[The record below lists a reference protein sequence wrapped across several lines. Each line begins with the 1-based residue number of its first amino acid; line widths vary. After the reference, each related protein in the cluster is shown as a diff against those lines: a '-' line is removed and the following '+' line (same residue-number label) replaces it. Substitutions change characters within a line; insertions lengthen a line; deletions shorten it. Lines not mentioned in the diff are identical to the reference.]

1 MSNISV
7 YDELDEAID
16 QMLQPRLA
24 SPSFPQRARNEW
36 GPQNRRDPEA
46 PPDIAENRGEE
57 NIRELVEL
65 AADLRDLPRANFKSR
80 LKLELEWEAAGRTVF
95 ATDTDRQAARG
106 VAPESGEILP
116 SLFGKTWAGYPVRR
130 INFALSVA
138 LHGVMAFLIG
148 AGFLM
153 VKSYV
158 PQVEPRLIVTV
169 KLEPYPVPVG
179 SRPSNGGGSGGAAD
193 RMLASAGAAPRAAR
207 EQLTPPILL
216 RSMSRPRLAAATTVI
231 APPDLAVPRTQQ
243 IGDPLS
249 ALTAPS
255 NGPGVAGGI
264 GGNVGGGVG
273 GDRGGFGRGPGSDG
287 GCCGGPYSVGN
298 GVSMPRA
305 IYAPEP
311 EFSEEARIAKFQG
324 EVTLL
329 VTIGTD
335 GRARNLSVVRSVG
348 MGLDQKA
355 LDAVRTW
362 RFEPAK
368 KDGRPVAVQMN
379 IIVNFHLF

>member
-7 YDELDEAID
+7 YDELDQAID
-16 QMLQPRLA
+16 QMLQPQFA
-24 SPSFPQRARNEW
+24 SPSFPQRARNEG
-36 GPQNRRDPEA
+36 GPQKRRDPGASSQTDE
-46 PPDIAENRGEE
+46 G

-65 AADLRDLPRANFKSR
+65 AADLRDFPPANFRSR
-80 LKLELEWEAAGRTVF
+80 LKLELEWEAAGRTVS
-95 ATDTDRQAARG
+95 ATDTDRAAAREA
-106 VAPESGEILP
+106 VSDEILP
-116 SLFGKTWAGYPVRR
+116 SLFRKTWVAYPVRR

-138 LHGVMAFLIG
+138 LHGVMALLVG
-148 AGFLM
+148 ASFLM

-158 PQVEPRLIVTV
+158 PRVEPQPSVTV
-169 KLEPYPVPVG
+169 KLDPYPVPIG
-179 SRPSNGGGSGGAAD
+179 SHPSGGGGSGGAAEKMPAT
-193 RMLASAGAAPRAAR
+193 RGMAPRAAR
-207 EQLTPPILL
+207 EQLTPPIVMHEMRQTAL
-216 RSMSRPRLAAATTVI
+216 PVAPTVI
-231 APPDLAVPRTQQ
+231 APPDLAVPKTRQ

-249 ALTAPS
+249 ALAAPS
-255 NGPGVAGGI
+255 AGPGVAGGI

-273 GDRGGFGRGPGSDG
+273 GDRGGVGRGPGSG
-287 GCCGGPYSVGN
+287 SGCCGDVFGVGN

-311 EFSEEARIAKFQG
+311 EFSEEARIKKFQG

-335 GRARNLSVVRSVG
+335 GRARNLTVVRSLG

-362 RFEPAK
+362 RFDPAR

>member
-1 MSNISV
+1 MSNISA
-7 YDELDEAID
+7 YDELDQAID
-16 QMLQPRLA
+16 QMLQPQLA
-24 SPSFPQRARNEW
+24 SPSFPQRARNGW
-36 GPQNRRDPEA
+36 GPQKQRDPGA
-46 PPDIAENRGEE
+46 PPQTDEE
-57 NIRELVEL
+57 NIRELVDL

-80 LKLELEWEAAGRTVF
+80 LKLELEWEAAGRTVSV
-95 ATDTDRQAARG
+95 TDSDRQAARG
-106 VAPESGEILP
+106 VAPASGEILP

-130 INFALSVA
+130 INFAFSVA
-138 LHGVMAFLIG
+138 LHGVMAILVG
-148 AGFLM
+148 ASFLM

-158 PQVEPRLIVTV
+158 PRAATAGIVTIR
-169 KLEPYPVPVG
+169 LEPYPVPIG
-179 SRPSNGGGSGGAAD
+179 SHPSGGGGSGGAAD
-193 RMLASAGAAPRAAR
+193 RMRASAGVAPPAAR
-207 EQLTPPILL
+207 EQLTPPIVM
-216 RSMSRPRLAAATTVI
+216 RSMSQPRLAAAATVI

-264 GGNVGGGVG
+264 GGSVGGGVG
-273 GDRGGFGRGPGSDG
+273 GDRSGVGRGPGSG
-287 GCCGGPYSVGN
+287 SGCCGGLQSVGN

-335 GRARNLSVVRSVG
+335 GRAKNLTVVRSLG

-362 RFEPAK
+362 RFDPAK

>member
-7 YDELDEAID
+7 YDELDQAID
-16 QMLQPRLA
+16 QM
-24 SPSFPQRARNEW
+24 ARNGW
-36 GPQNRRDPEA
+36 GPQKRRDLGTPTESA
-46 PPDIAENRGEE
+46 DAGHG
-57 NIRELVEL
+57 NIGELVEL
-65 AADLRDLPRANFKSR
+65 AAELRDLPRANFKSR
-80 LKLELEWEAAGRTVF
+80 LKLELEWEAAGRTVS
-95 ATDTDRQAARG
+95 ATDTDQQAVRG
-106 VAPESGEILP
+106 AATATGEILP

-130 INFALSVA
+130 RNFALSVA
-138 LHGVMAFLIG
+138 LHGAMAFLVG
-148 AGFLM
+148 ASFLM

-158 PQVEPRLIVTV
+158 PSVERQRIVTV
-169 KLEPYPVPVG
+169 KLEPYQAPAG
-179 SRPSNGGGSGGAAD
+179 SHPSSGGGSGGAAD
-193 RMLASAGAAPRAAR
+193 KMRASVGAAPPAKR
-207 EQLTPPILL
+207 EQLTPPIV
-216 RSMSRPRLAAATTVI
+216 RRAVSQPPLAAEATVI
-231 APPDLAVPRTQQ
+231 APPELALPKTQQ

-249 ALTAPS
+249 ALTTPS

-273 GDRGGFGRGPGSDG
+273 GDRGRFGRGPGAGS
-287 GCCGGPYSVGN
+287 GCCGDVYGIGN

-329 VTIGTD
+329 VTIGAD
-335 GRARNLSVVRSVG
+335 GRARNLTVVRSLG

-362 RFEPAK
+362 RFDPAR

>member
-1 MSNISV
+1 MSNISA
-7 YDELDEAID
+7 YDELDQAID
-16 QMLQPRLA
+16 QMLQPQLD
-24 SPSFPQRARNEW
+24 SPSFPQRARNGW
-36 GPQNRRDPEA
+36 GPQKQRDPGA
-46 PPDIAENRGEE
+46 PPQTDEE

-80 LKLELEWEAAGRTVF
+80 LKLELEWEAAGRTVS
-95 ATDTDRQAARG
+95 ATDSDRQAARG
-106 VAPESGEILP
+106 VAPASGEILP
-116 SLFGKTWAGYPVRR
+116 SLFGKKWAGYPVRR
-130 INFALSVA
+130 INFAFSVA
-138 LHGVMAFLIG
+138 LHGVMAILVG
-148 AGFLM
+148 ASFLM
-153 VKSYV
+153 VKSYA
-158 PQVEPRLIVTV
+158 PRAATV
-169 KLEPYPVPVG
+169 GSGTVRLEPYPVPVG
-179 SRPSNGGGSGGAAD
+179 SHPSGGGGSGGAAD
-193 RMLASAGAAPRAAR
+193 RMRASAGVAPPAAR
-207 EQLTPPILL
+207 EQLTPPIVM
-216 RSMSRPRLAAATTVI
+216 RSMSQPRLAAAATVI
-231 APPDLAVPRTQQ
+231 APPDLAMPRTQQ

-264 GGNVGGGVG
+264 GGSVGGGVG
-273 GDRGGFGRGPGSDG
+273 GDRSGVGRGPGSG
-287 GCCGGPYSVGN
+287 SGCCGDLQSVGN

-335 GRARNLSVVRSVG
+335 GRAKNLTVVRSLG

-362 RFEPAK
+362 IFDPAK

>member
-1 MSNISV
+1 
-7 YDELDEAID
+7 
-16 QMLQPRLA
+16 
-24 SPSFPQRARNEW
+24 
-36 GPQNRRDPEA
+36 
-46 PPDIAENRGEE
+46 
-57 NIRELVEL
+57 
-65 AADLRDLPRANFKSR
+65 
-80 LKLELEWEAAGRTVF
+80 
-95 ATDTDRQAARG
+95 
-106 VAPESGEILP
+106 
-116 SLFGKTWAGYPVRR
+116 
-130 INFALSVA
+130 
-138 LHGVMAFLIG
+138 
-148 AGFLM
+148 
-153 VKSYV
+153 
-158 PQVEPRLIVTV
+158 
-169 KLEPYPVPVG
+169 
-179 SRPSNGGGSGGAAD
+179 
-193 RMLASAGAAPRAAR
+193 
-207 EQLTPPILL
+207 
-216 RSMSRPRLAAATTVI
+216 SMSRPRFAAETTVI

-243 IGDPLS
+243 IADPLS

-273 GDRGGFGRGPGSDG
+273 GDRGGFGRGPGAGG
-287 GCCGGPYSVGN
+287 GCCGGPYSLGN

-362 RFEPAK
+362 RFDPAK

>member
-1 MSNISV
+1 
-7 YDELDEAID
+7 L
-16 QMLQPRLA
+16 
-24 SPSFPQRARNEW
+24 
-36 GPQNRRDPEA
+36 
-46 PPDIAENRGEE
+46 
-57 NIRELVEL
+57 LV
-65 AADLRDLPRANFKSR
+65 
-80 LKLELEWEAAGRTVF
+80 
-95 ATDTDRQAARG
+95 
-106 VAPESGEILP
+106 
-116 SLFGKTWAGYPVRR
+116 
-130 INFALSVA
+130 
-138 LHGVMAFLIG
+138 G

-158 PQVEPRLIVTV
+158 PRVEPQPSVTV
-169 KLEPYPVPVG
+169 KLDPYPVPIG
-179 SRPSNGGGSGGAAD
+179 SHPSGGGGSGGAAEKM
-193 RMLASAGAAPRAAR
+193 RASAGAAPPAAR
-207 EQLTPPILL
+207 EQLTPPIVL
-216 RSMSRPRLAAATTVI
+216 RSMSRPQPAAAATVI
-231 APPDLAVPRTQQ
+231 APPDLAVPKTRQ

-249 ALTAPS
+249 ALTASS

-273 GDRGGFGRGPGSDG
+273 GDRGGVGRGPGSG
-287 GCCGGPYSVGN
+287 SGCCGDVFGVGN

-311 EFSEEARIAKFQG
+311 EFSEEARIKKFQG

-335 GRARNLSVVRSVG
+335 GRARNLTVVRSLG

-362 RFEPAK
+362 QFDPAK